1 MMVMIPWWSCC
12 CPQERFEA
20 ALSALSLC
28 KVSAPAHGQCQER
41 DDIDDNFHDN
51 DNDDKNNNNA
61 GDNNDV
67 SSFIIIMVMNDDDE
81 NDSYCEKQ

>member
-1 MMVMIPWWSCC
+1 MVVMIPWWSCC
-12 CPQERFEA
+12 CPRERFEA
-20 ALSALSLC
+20 ALSELSLC
-28 KVSAPAHGQCQER
+28 KVSAPARGQCQDR
-41 DDIDDNFHDN
+41 DAIDDYFHDN